1 MEPMTLLDSQVIA
14 FTVVAAVL
22 AVTPGSDTML
32 VLKNGLR
39 AGGGAGW
46 ATTFGVLIGTL
57 FHAAISAL
65 GISAIL
71 AQSETLFQLVK
82 GLGALYLIWLGLQ
95 ALRSAGRRAG
105 EGIAAGGLERRDA
118 FREGLI
124 TNLLNPKVAVFYVA
138 FLPQF
143 IAPDDPVLAKSLLL
157 ACIHNALSLLW
168 LGGLVLVISRGQ
180 RWVQKGETLTWLSRV
195 SGGILIVLGVRLA
208 LESR

>member
-1 MEPMTLLDSQVIA
+1 MNLLDSQVIA
-14 FTVVAAVL
+14 CTAVAAVL
-22 AVTPGSDTML
+22 AVTPGADTML

-46 ATTFGVLIGTL
+46 ATTFGILIGTL

-65 GISAIL
+65 GISTIL

-82 GLGALYLIWLGLQ
+82 GLGAFYLIWLGLQ
-95 ALRSAGRRAG
+95 ALRSSVRRAG
-105 EGIAAGGLERRDA
+105 EGIAAGALERRDA

-143 IAPDDPVLAKSLLL
+143 IAPDDAVLARSLLL